1 MENKEDILQS
11 QQQQHPPTKKPKLKK
26 KKGGAKLVL
35 MKSKSHKVVPS
46 FLDHLPPGPA
56 TYCKID
62 SLVKP
67 TFNRVYS
74 EPPTT
79 FEDFQIRGFG
89 TETQKSNKPRW
100 NATATTGKPKPMV
113 SRVDSSLFVF
123 ILILS
128 FFLLSLFSFFY
139 FLQWNNRGNSERNLF
154 HSSSSPALFHQEHQ
168 EYQQALVP
176 SFAEPPQHL
185 VHNINNKTGKNKS
198 FINPYKAVQ
207 TMVSP
212 EPSFYELN

>member
-1 MENKEDILQS
+1 
-11 QQQQHPPTKKPKLKK
+11 
-26 KKGGAKLVL
+26 

-89 TETQKSNKPRW
+89 PETQKSNKPRW
-100 NATATTGKPKPMV
+100 NGTATTGKPKAMV
-113 SRVDSSLFVF
+113 SHFCFFFFRF
-123 ILILS
+123 ILTVS
-128 FFLLSLFSFFY
+128 FRVLFLCL
-139 FLQWNNRGNSERNLF
+139 
-154 HSSSSPALFHQEHQ
+154 
-168 EYQQALVP
+168 P
-176 SFAEPPQHL
+176 SVE
-185 VHNINNKTGKNKS
+185 
-198 FINPYKAVQ
+198 
-207 TMVSP
+207 
-212 EPSFYELN
+212 

>member
-11 QQQQHPPTKKPKLKK
+11 QQQQNPPTKKPKLKK

-123 ILILS
+123 ILTLS
-128 FFLLSLFSFFY
+128 FFFFLSSLSFIFSSGIIVETLKEIYFTLLLLLHFSTKSTRNINKLLSHVLLNRLNILFIPSIIR
-139 FLQWNNRGNSERNLF
+139 QERTNLLLI
-154 HSSSSPALFHQEHQ
+154 HT
-168 EYQQALVP
+168 
-176 SFAEPPQHL
+176 
-185 VHNINNKTGKNKS
+185 K
-198 FINPYKAVQ
+198 PYRRW
-207 TMVSP
+207 
-212 EPSFYELN
+212 